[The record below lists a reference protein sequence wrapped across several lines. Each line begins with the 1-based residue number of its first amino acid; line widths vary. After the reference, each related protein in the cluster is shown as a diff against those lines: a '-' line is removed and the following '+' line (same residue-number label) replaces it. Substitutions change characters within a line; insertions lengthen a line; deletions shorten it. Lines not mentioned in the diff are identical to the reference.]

1 MVFESKRLKV
11 IVLAISAAAC
21 TTAEAQDW
29 RIKSNLA
36 YWATAT
42 PNMAV
47 EKMIAEKWS
56 VDFSIGWNPFTFNDN
71 KKLKHIA
78 IQPEVRYW
86 LGCPFTGHFF
96 GANLLYSHYNAG
108 GVKLPFGIFSDLKNH
123 RFQGD
128 LGAVGLVYGY
138 NWTLPGNRWSIETAI
153 GIGYGITHY
162 TKYRCP
168 GKCASA
174 LETKTK
180 GFVMPSK
187 VAISLVYNLG
197 KTDRIK
203 NCLNKQEVI
212 LPISPIDTVETEAPA
227 FEPSLAL
234 VADNRGKA
242 GNLQKTH
249 PVLQHISQYRPYDKT
264 QVLSRQKDAIFV
276 LFPMA
281 KADINAAYS
290 DNQSALNQIV
300 NITREISKDTVSV
313 IKKIQIVG
321 LASIDGPVKYNE
333 ALAGK
338 RAEALKRYIQQ
349 QTHVADSVFECA
361 NGGEAWAELR
371 DQIANS
377 DAAYRKEMLSIIDNE
392 PNVDIREKKLKQL
405 DGRKAYAYLRDNLLA
420 KQRNSG
426 FLRIYYDYASDAAAA
441 TINEATLLLK
451 QERYGEALQ
460 QLESVKDDPRAQNA
474 LGVAYF
480 MTGKRD
486 AALACFRKAAQAGNA
501 QATENLRQIEKLQ
514 SSH

>member
-29 RIKSNLA
+29 RIKTNLA

-42 PNMAV
+42 PNIAV

-86 LGCPFTGHFF
+86 LNCPFTGHFF

-108 GVKLPFGIFSDLKNH
+108 GVKLPFGIFSDLKDH

-203 NCLNKQEVI
+203 NCLNKQEII
-212 LPISPIDTVETEAPA
+212 LPINPIDTVKTEAPA
-227 FEPSLAL
+227 FMPALAM
-234 VADNRGKA
+234 VEDNRGKA
-242 GNLQKTH
+242 GSLQKDN
-249 PVLQHISQYRPYDKT
+249 PVLMHISQYRPYDNT
-264 QVLSRQKDAIFV
+264 QALSRMRGAIYV

-281 KADINAAYS
+281 KSAIRTDFQG
-290 DNQSALNQIV
+290 NQEALDKIV
-300 NITREISKDTVSV
+300 NITREISHDSISIV
-313 IKKIQIVG
+313 KKIQIIG
-321 LASIDGPVKYNE
+321 LASVDGPVRYNE
-333 ALAGK
+333 QLAAK
-338 RAEALKRYIQQ
+338 RADALKRYIQQ
-349 QTHVADSVFECA
+349 HVAVADSVFECA

-371 DQIANS
+371 AQIANT
-377 DAAYRKEMLSIIDNE
+377 DAAYCKEMLQIIDNE
-392 PNVDIREKKLKQL
+392 PNADLREKKLKQL
-405 DGRKAYAYLRDNLLA
+405 DGGKAYAYLREKLLA
-420 KQRNSG
+420 NQRNSG
-426 FLRIYYDYASDAAAA
+426 FMRIYYDYAPDPAAA
-441 TINEATLLLK
+441 TINEATQLLQ
-451 QERYGEALQ
+451 QERYEEALPL
-460 QLESVKDDPRAQNA
+460 LESVKGDQRAQNA
-474 LGVAYF
+474 LGVAYY
-480 MTGKRD
+480 MTGKKE
-486 AALACFRKAAQAGNA
+486 AAHACFKKAADAGNT
-501 QATENLRQIEKLQ
+501 QALENLRQTEKIK
-514 SSH
+514 

>member
-1 MVFESKRLKV
+1 MVFESKRLR
-11 IVLAISAAAC
+11 VLVVAISAVAC

-29 RIKSNLA
+29 RVKSNLA

-47 EKMIAEKWS
+47 EKMVAEKWS

-108 GVKLPFGIFSDLKNH
+108 GVKLPLGIFSDLKHH

-174 LETKTK
+174 VETKTK

-197 KTDRIK
+197 KLDRIK
-203 NCLNKQEVI
+203 NCQNKQEII
-212 LPISPIDTVETEAPA
+212 LPISPIDTVKTEAPA
-227 FEPSLAL
+227 FVPSLAL
-234 VADNRGKA
+234 IADNRGKA
-242 GNLQKTH
+242 GNLQKNH

-264 QVLSRQKDAIFV
+264 QVLSNQKDAIFV
-276 LFPMA
+276 LFPMS
-281 KADINAAYS
+281 KSDINTTFS
-290 DNQSALNQIV
+290 DNKTALDQII
-300 NITREISKDTVSV
+300 NITREISQDSISV
-313 IKKIQIVG
+313 LKKIQIVG
-321 LASIDGPVKYNE
+321 LASIDGPVKLNE
-333 ALAGK
+333 QLAGK
-338 RAEALKRYIQQ
+338 RADALKRYIQE
-349 QTHVADSVFECA
+349 QTNVADSLFECA

-371 DQIANS
+371 AQIANS
-377 DAAYRKEMLSIIDNE
+377 QSAHKKEMLSIIDNE
-392 PNVDIREKKLKQL
+392 ANADVREKKLKQL
-405 DGRKAYAYLRDNLLA
+405 DGRKAYAYLRDNLLG
-420 KQRNSG
+420 KLRNSG
-426 FLRIYYDYASDAAAA
+426 FLRLYYDYAPDTAAA
-441 TINEATLLLK
+441 TINEATQLLK
-451 QERYGEALQ
+451 QERYGQALHL
-460 QLESVKDDPRAQNA
+460 LENVKDDARAQNA
-474 LGVAYF
+474 LGVAYY
-480 MTGKRD
+480 MTGNKD
-486 AALACFRKAAQAGNA
+486 AALACFQKAVEAGNA
-501 QATENLRQIEKLQ
+501 QAKENLSQIEKIL